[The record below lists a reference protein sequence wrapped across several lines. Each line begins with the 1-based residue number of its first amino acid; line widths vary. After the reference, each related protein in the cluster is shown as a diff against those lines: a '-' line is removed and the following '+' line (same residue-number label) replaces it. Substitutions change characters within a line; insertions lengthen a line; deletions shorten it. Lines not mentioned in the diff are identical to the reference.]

1 MDMNKIIKIL
11 ICAAASFAVIVGV
24 DYIFFL
30 VRSVPVNFNWA
41 MIGIESAALG
51 VIIAFG
57 PDAAQRKK
65 NRENLMKRLTGK

>member
-1 MDMNKIIKIL
+1 MDMNKVLKVV
-11 ICAAASFAVIVGV
+11 ICAAAAFAVIVGV
-24 DYIFFL
+24 DYISFL
-30 VRSVPVNFNWA
+30 VRNVPVDFNWT
-41 MIGIESAALG
+41 MIGIEAAALG